1 MHRPVPDSFEARKI
15 KFPMAYS
22 STLVSLMGPK
32 INTASY
38 TTGIKDEVFVPGLG
52 SLKLPEIH
60 QVEIGSKI
68 ITISSITAHPNV
80 YVTVARSV
88 ITRRYGSVSVSAGV
102 YFPPDQVLAGVC
114 PLFISLLHNVD
125 LSETDNLTLT
135 DQDVGMLT
143 HVIVTNDNVNA
154 CNALLKCLPNIRS
167 EDAQN
172 LAAPALAHMLLLS
185 GPNLDLLC
193 LYGLPSGLAWK
204 WVQWSCAI
212 SGGLEGLLQI
222 IIRLARA
229 LTNCLRATSD
239 SVTTQEIDACLE
251 SMTSVTSVIIQHL

>member
-1 MHRPVPDSFEARKI
+1 MHRPVTDSFEARKI

-22 STLVSLMGPK
+22 STLDSLMGPK
-32 INTASY
+32 IHTVSN
-38 TTGIKDEVFVPGLG
+38 TTGVKDEVFVPGLG
-52 SLKLPEIH
+52 SLQLPVIH
-60 QVEIGSKI
+60 QAVIGPKNI
-68 ITISSITAHPNV
+68 IISSTTLHPNV

-88 ITRRYGSVSVSAGV
+88 TTRRTGLTSVVAGV
-102 YFPPDQVLAGVC
+102 YFPPDQVLARVC

-135 DQDVGMLT
+135 AQDVGMLT
-143 HVIVTNDNVNA
+143 HVIVTNDNVRA
-154 CNALLKCLPNIRS
+154 CNALLKCLPNIRT
-167 EDAQN
+167 EDVQN

-204 WVQWSCAI
+204 WVQWACAI
-212 SGGLEGLLQI
+212 SGGQDRLLDI

-229 LTNCLRATSD
+229 LTNCLRSTSD
-239 SVTTQEIDACLE
+239 GVARQEIEACLE
-251 SMTSVTSVIIQHL
+251 TMTSVTAVIIQRL